1 MTDQELIA
9 HLDRIAFESGP
20 SDTTK
25 LERIQNALYQVEQM
39 RTANSIRQEEYLNKL
54 LQGEEF
60 PNDYDGPIY
69 NTPNTRRV

>member
-25 LERIQNALYQVEQM
+25 LERIQKALYQVEQM
-39 RTANSIRQEEYLNKL
+39 RTANNIRAEE
-54 LQGEEF
+54 EEH
-60 PNDYDGPIY
+60 PNM
-69 NTPNTRRV
+69 RRV

>member
-20 SDTTK
+20 SDATK

-39 RTANSIRQEEYLNKL
+39 RTAKSMSMEEQHL
-54 LQGEEF
+54 EE
-60 PNDYDGPIY
+60 GL
-69 NTPNTRRV
+69 RR

>member
-20 SDTTK
+20 SDATK

-39 RTANSIRQEEYLNKL
+39 RTAKSMSMEEQHLQE
-54 LQGEEF
+54 GF
-60 PNDYDGPIY
+60 
-69 NTPNTRRV
+69 RR